1 MCEEQAASTSGRRRQ
16 WADERASRHMSI
28 ASAQFWDSIADEW
41 QRRRMP
47 GDDQVSRVID
57 SLGIRLGPGRD
68 NQRGGG
74 PTLQVWFAGTIEILP
89 DLFRD
94 KGHERV
100 QEAQALVEYGS
111 QDTSRGLAGCIITLH
126 LHFGS
131 FHVPITVIGPEEFV
145 DLPSRLTKLEVI
157 DQARDAIGQ
166 VLKT

>member
-1 MCEEQAASTSGRRRQ
+1 M
-16 WADERASRHMSI
+16 I
-28 ASAQFWDSIADEW
+28 ASSHDHRDAAGCFDVDLVTRVADA
-41 QRRRMP
+41 R
-47 GDDQVSRVID
+47 DDLLYETKLLFRRVID

-126 LHFGS
+126 LHFGDLDIP
-131 FHVPITVIGPEEFV
+131 VTVV
-145 DLPSRLTKLEVI
+145 
-157 DQARDAIGQ
+157 
-166 VLKT
+166 